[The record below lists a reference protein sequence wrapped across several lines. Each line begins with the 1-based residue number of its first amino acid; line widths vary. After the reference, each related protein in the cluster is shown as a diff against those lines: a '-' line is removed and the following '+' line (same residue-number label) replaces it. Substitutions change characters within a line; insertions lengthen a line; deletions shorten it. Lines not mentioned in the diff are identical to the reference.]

1 MGISALAIPP
11 RPGQKLRFQPM
22 HFDSIALFTSIPPGG
37 DSGFLETPTVSFA
50 DDPLSFLVE
59 ALIAAEPVWAELPG
73 VTPTV
78 LRLALAE
85 LEGAAT

>member
-1 MGISALAIPP
+1 ML
-11 RPGQKLRFQPM
+11 
-22 HFDSIALFTSIPPGG
+22 FDSITLSTIIPLRE
-37 DSGFLETPTVSFA
+37 STGFLETPTVSFA

-85 LEGAAT
+85 LEGVGA

>member
-1 MGISALAIPP
+1 MSIYCISSSTIIP
-11 RPGQKLRFQPM
+11 LREST
-22 HFDSIALFTSIPPGG
+22 D
-37 DSGFLETPTVSFA
+37 FLEAPPISFA

-85 LEGAAT
+85 LEGVGA

>member
-1 MGISALAIPP
+1 MGISTPAPLT
-11 RPGQKLRFQPM
+11 RSKVKEQPM
-22 HFDSIALFTSIPPGG
+22 LFESIASSAIVPLREAA
-37 DSGFLETPTVSFA
+37 DFLEAPTVSFA

-85 LEGAAT
+85 LEGVGA